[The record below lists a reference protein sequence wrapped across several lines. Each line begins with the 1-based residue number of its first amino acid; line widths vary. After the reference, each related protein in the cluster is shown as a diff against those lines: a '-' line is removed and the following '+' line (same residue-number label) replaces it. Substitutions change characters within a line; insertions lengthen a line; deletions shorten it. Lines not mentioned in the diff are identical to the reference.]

1 MNFEQAFAEAMEIN
15 FIMDEVVTGF
25 VLMTKTVEE
34 LEKLAE
40 QDAVEEMQ
48 LLHIG
53 LELTAQKVNHLLGQL
68 YELEDREILE
78 MLGAEVRE
86 ATKGKEQYL
95 AVAVMLTTGGA
106 F

>member
-15 FIMDEVVTGF
+15 FVMDEVVTGF

-48 LLHIG
+48 LLHVG
-53 LELTAQKVNHLLGQL
+53 LELIAQKVNHLLGLL

-78 MLGAEVRE
+78 MLGAEVR
-86 ATKGKEQYL
+86 AAIQGKEQYL
-95 AVAVMLTTGGA
+95 AVAVMLTGGA